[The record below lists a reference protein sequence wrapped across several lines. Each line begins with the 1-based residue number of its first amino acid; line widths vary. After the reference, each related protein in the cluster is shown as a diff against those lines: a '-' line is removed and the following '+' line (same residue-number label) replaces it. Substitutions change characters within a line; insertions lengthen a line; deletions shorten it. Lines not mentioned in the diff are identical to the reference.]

1 MTKNEKAI
9 LVGKEVDALLKRYDL
24 SYTRFAEMMTELK
37 EIYDRYEW
45 KDE

>member
-1 MTKNEKAI
+1 MTKHEKALI
-9 LVGKEVDALLKRYDL
+9 VGKEVDALLKRYDL

-37 EIYDRYEW
+37 EICDRYDW